1 MIDFP
6 SSAVSGDLFDN
17 GTLTWRY
24 DGTKWIAATSVS
36 LYNQGEVL
44 GNPLA
49 GVGSPTPAGLGLML
63 RAALG
68 DGTTGQVIA
77 SGGTGV
83 NPAWATIAL
92 KYVVGCFVPG
102 LMTASAGTTR
112 ASPQQGRHIAGEF
125 RLLQWL
131 RQPSKRHRQCDG
143 EHRGNSFS
151 RSSGFPNHVQQCG
164 YGYVRSWRHC
174 ADLRN
179 VRCGCFRPGRSVAIE
194 RSRDSRYY
202 FRGFCLHHRDAG
214 GLAV

>member
-68 DGTTGQVIA
+68 DGVVGQVIA

-102 LMTASAGTTR
+102 LMTASQILLVHRFSKAVTLPANFGAYGGYASQASGTANATASTVVTASR
-112 ASPQQGRHIAGEF
+112 ALAASPTT
-125 RLLQWL
+125 
-131 RQPSKRHRQCDG
+131 
-143 EHRGNSFS
+143 FS
-151 RSSGFPNHVQQCG
+151 
-164 YGYVRSWRHC
+164 
-174 ADLRN
+174 N
-179 VRCGCFRPGRSVAIE
+179 VGTVTFA
-194 RSRDSRYY
+194 
-202 FRGFCLHHRDAG
+202 AG
-214 GLAV
+214 GTVPTFVTTSGAVAFAQGDLLRLSGPATADTTFAGFACTIVTQEV